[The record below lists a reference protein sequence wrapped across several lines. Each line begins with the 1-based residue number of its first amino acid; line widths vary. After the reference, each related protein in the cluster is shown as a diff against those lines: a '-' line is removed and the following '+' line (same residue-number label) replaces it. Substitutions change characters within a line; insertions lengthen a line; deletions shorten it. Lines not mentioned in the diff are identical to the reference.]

1 MSDRDRGAWR
11 SDGVVALR
19 CVVPFC
25 CLLLRL
31 LAGFQ
36 VALALLAAA
45 AGAGQ
50 TKQYFL
56 IFFQD
61 VQRETKVVF
70 LLYTILIFYSRYTIE
85 LCYR

>member
-1 MSDRDRGAWR
+1 MIVARG
-11 SDGVVALR
+11 VLMVLLR

-25 CLLLRL
+25 LLLRL
-31 LAGFQ
+31 AGFGQVCQ
-36 VALALLAAA
+36 VALALLA

-56 IFFQD
+56 NFFQD

>member
-1 MSDRDRGAWR
+1 MSDCDRGAWR

-19 CVVPFC
+19 CAVLPAVEVG
-25 CLLLRL
+25 R
-31 LAGFQ
+31 
-36 VALALLAAA
+36 VALVLLAAG

>member
-19 CVVPFC
+19 CAVLPAVEVG
-25 CLLLRL
+25 R
-31 LAGFQ
+31 
-36 VALALLAAA
+36 VALALLA

>member
-1 MSDRDRGAWR
+1 MSDRDRGAWC

-19 CVVPFC
+19 CAVLPAVEVG
-25 CLLLRL
+25 R
-31 LAGFQ
+31 
-36 VALALLAAA
+36 VALRCVGV
-45 AGAGQ
+45 AGCWRWSNQ
-50 TKQYFL
+50 QYFL